1 MLGAG
6 VIAALVVTQTL
17 GSACAAPGMHAASRS
32 GKATFYT
39 LSTGTGNCSFPSDGA
54 DGLYVALSPGEY
66 GDAAACGSYL
76 SVSGP
81 RGTVRV
87 KVVDQCPE
95 CEAGHIDLSRTAF
108 ARIGDPAKGVLPV
121 TYRRLVDPPLPGP
134 LKVRV
139 KEGSSRY
146 WLALLVD
153 NTGNPLSRIEVR
165 SGSGSW
171 QVLSRADYNYWIAES
186 GAGAGPFRV
195 RITDTRGHR
204 LTVTG
209 IRLAPGTIQSTS
221 SRMYSAGGGS
231 TSRLSTST
239 TRITRTSTTTGTL
252 LSTTSVTTPGTTST
266 SWQTDQPSSSSPT
279 EPAVVSDDC

>member
-1 MLGAG
+1 M
-6 VIAALVVTQTL
+6 
-17 GSACAAPGMHAASRS
+17 
-32 GKATFYT
+32 
-39 LSTGTGNCSFPSDGA
+39 TGTGNCSFPSDGA